1 MTNVVQVMHLTRE
14 RKNMS
19 HDTLTHTSVIARRKF
34 LRDLS
39 GGLILSSITTS
50 AGFSILSS
58 FAAIAQEKQ
67 TSGDLPPS
75 MKGDVLYGDV
85 AKWSE
90 FPSHQTGTP
99 GDLATGDWMAERL
112 KSAGLEV
119 EFQAYSLPLF
129 FLEKSALIMND
140 RAVECFPVWIPAA
153 TGAAPVTGPIV
164 SFSSDAQ
171 SLEDYAGKIVLFSA
185 DDVQKAAFQ
194 SNAVKMMQ
202 AGAVGLIV
210 VALHPAGVVEAWN
223 NAPPFNR
230 RPLPRPAVLVGASDF
245 ERLRQAAS
253 AGQTASIQIMGEF
266 RAEGA
271 ARNVIGR
278 IDRKKNRWMIVS
290 TPASGW
296 FRCAGE
302 RGCGVALFLGLAK
315 WASSLEADCN
325 WLFCAT
331 SGHELAHAG
340 MLFLMASGALP
351 EPKTTVCFLSLGASV
366 AAREWEKVGAEWHPL
381 SRLSRNLELVST
393 PNLANTVGPAFA
405 SILQVKATDK
415 PEGGELHHVMS
426 KGYRA
431 CGLFGSHLWFHTRR
445 DGPETTDSALLES
458 VSSALVK
465 SLTKLLQQN

>member
-1 MTNVVQVMHLTRE
+1 
-14 RKNMS
+14 MS
-19 HDTLTHTSVIARRKF
+19 HETLTYNSVIPRRKF
-34 LRDLS
+34 LRDFS
-39 GGLILSSITTS
+39 GGLILSRMTTS
-50 AGFSILSS
+50 AGVSIFSS
-58 FAAIAQEKQ
+58 FAATAQEKQ

-75 MKGDVLYGDV
+75 MMGEVLYGDV

-99 GDLATGDWMAERL
+99 GDLATGDWMVERL
-112 KSAGLEV
+112 KSAGLEA

-129 FLEKSALIMND
+129 FLEESGVTVND

-153 TGAAPVTGPIV
+153 TGPTPVTGPIV
-164 SFSSDAQ
+164 SFSSD
-171 SLEDYAGKIVLFSA
+171 LERVERYAGKVVLFPA
-185 DDVQKAAFQ
+185 DEVQKPAFQ
-194 SNAVKMMQ
+194 SNALKMMQ

-210 VALHPAGVVEAWN
+210 VAPHPAGVVEAWN
-223 NAPPFNR
+223 NASPFNR
-230 RPLPRPAVLVGASDF
+230 RPLARPAVLVGANDF
-245 ERLRQAAS
+245 ERLRKAVS

-271 ARNVIGR
+271 ARNVLGR
-278 IDRKKNRWMIVS
+278 LDRKKDRWMVVS

-331 SGHELAHAG
+331 SGHELGHAG
-340 MLFLMASGALP
+340 MLHLMASGALP
-351 EPKTTVCFLSLGASV
+351 EPRSTVCFLSLGASV
-366 AAREWEKVGAEWHPL
+366 AAREWEKVGGVWHPL
-381 SRLSRNLELVST
+381 NRLSRNLELVST
-393 PNLANTVGPAFA
+393 LNLADAVGPAFA
-405 SILQVKATDK
+405 SILQVKATDR

-426 KGYRA
+426 KGFPA
-431 CGLFGSHLWFHTRR
+431 FGLFGSHLWFHTRR